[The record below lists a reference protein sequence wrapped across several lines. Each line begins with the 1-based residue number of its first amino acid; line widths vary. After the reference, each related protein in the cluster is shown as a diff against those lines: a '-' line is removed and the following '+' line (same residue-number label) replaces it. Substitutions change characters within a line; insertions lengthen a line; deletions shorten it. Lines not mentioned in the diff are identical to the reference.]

1 MDSARLTTPLHRT
14 APPGPEHHDNLR
26 KLRPSRPG
34 AGSIPAPVAAALV
47 AAGIG
52 SATLGVAI
60 AMVEASTT
68 VKTWAAMGTAAGPLT
83 GKALGATFAFFLA
96 WVILRVALG
105 ADRTVSARA
114 CLRVTS
120 ALVALGVLLT
130 FPPVYGLFHAG

>member
-1 MDSARLTTPLHRT
+1 MDSARLTAPLHRA
-14 APPGPEHHDNLR
+14 APPGPEHRAESLQ
-26 KLRPSRPG
+26 PYRPG
-34 AGSIPAPVAAALV
+34 AGTVPAPVAAALV

-52 SATLGVAI
+52 SATLGIAI
-60 AMVEASTT
+60 AAVEASTT

-96 WVILRVALG
+96 WAILRVALG
-105 ADRTVSARA
+105 AERRVSARA

-130 FPPVYGLFHAG
+130 FPPVYGLFHTG